1 MVFVNFT
8 LTYTNII
15 FFMLNFQKKI
25 THYVKKDKMIII
37 VLAISIFQFVRLPGD
52 NINDKISVQYERGDG
67 LL

>member
-1 MVFVNFT
+1 
-8 LTYTNII
+8 
-15 FFMLNFQKKI
+15 MLNFQKKI

>member
-25 THYVKKDKMIII
+25 THYVKKDKMVII
-37 VLAISIFQFVRLPGD
+37 VLVISIFQFVRLPGD